1 MDCHEN
7 PCGFSRNDELPYT
20 VIANAVKQS
29 IKTQMK
35 YKTQN
40 LNADSINLNDL
51 IESAKIDLQV

>member
-1 MDCHEN
+1 MGELL
-7 PCGFSRNDELPYT
+7 RNAHHATPIWQICNDNFPIA

-40 LNADSINLNDL
+40 LNADSM
-51 IESAKIDLQV
+51 KPK